1 MFKNFL
7 ATAKLKFPFSIMW
20 LYMQLSLFKVLAIL
34 SNSMRHFDQV
44 AYMNQNV
51 INFCFL
57 GKIQVK
63 LLQNISNNLLH
74 LVFYREYPHLHKTQ
88 VFAKH
93 SIAANFIL
101 TARKC
106 FIDFRS
112 RQNYNIS
119 IIICLLLYQSK

>member
-34 SNSMRHFDQV
+34 SNSMRRFDQV

-63 LLQNISNNLLH
+63 LLQNISNNPLH
-74 LVFYREYPHLHKTQ
+74 
-88 VFAKH
+88 
-93 SIAANFIL
+93 
-101 TARKC
+101 
-106 FIDFRS
+106 
-112 RQNYNIS
+112 
-119 IIICLLLYQSK
+119 LLLYRDYSRLYKT